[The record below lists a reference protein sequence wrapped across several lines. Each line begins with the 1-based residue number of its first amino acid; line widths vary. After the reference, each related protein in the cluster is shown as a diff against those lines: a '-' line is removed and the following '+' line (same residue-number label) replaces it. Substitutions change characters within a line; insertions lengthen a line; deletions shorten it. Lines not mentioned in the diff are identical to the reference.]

1 MDPNGPGFQAE
12 NIKEAEKFN
21 EEVLRAD
28 AGITTETQI
37 HTGAVENEKINANN
51 ATPVPKSP
59 ISQHIPD
66 TPRSSSGKSSESE
79 DFRKIDSKITVRQD
93 APEGDAIFSHLPKEE
108 ADILRR
114 QVDTQPVPV
123 KYFTLYRYATT
134 WDKVFLGIAT
144 VCAIGGGAAL
154 PLMTVVF
161 GNLSGSFSGYF
172 LGTLN
177 TDFSSI
183 LNKYVLYFVYL
194 AIAEFVL
201 IYVSTVT
208 FIYVG
213 EHITSK
219 VRDRYLKAILR
230 QNIGFF
236 DKLGAGEV
244 TTRITADTNLIQEA
258 ISEKVALT
266 LNGVAAFF
274 AAFIIGFVR
283 FWKLTLICMSTVFAI
298 IFVMGSGGRF
308 MSMWNK
314 RSLAAYATGGS
325 VAEEVF
331 SSIRNAVAFGTQDK
345 LAKSYDIHLKEAMR
359 WGIRS
364 KSMMAVMI
372 GSLLCLIF
380 LNYGLAFW
388 MGGRFLTDGSTTL
401 AHILTIIMAV
411 MIGAFSFGNIGP
423 NVQHFVAGI
432 AAGNKIFSTI
442 DRMSPLDPESDAGEK
457 LDIVEGDIEL
467 RKIKHI
473 YPSRPEVTVMDDVN
487 LFVPAGKT
495 TALVG
500 ASGSGKSTIVGLVE
514 RFYDP
519 VGGQVLLDG
528 RDVST
533 LNLRWLRQQIALV
546 QQEPVLFSQTIRDN
560 IRNGLIGSKFEHE
573 SEEQQTQRVI
583 EAAKKANA
591 HDFIMALPH
600 GYDTHV
606 GERGFLI
613 SGGQKQ
619 RVAIARAV
627 VSDPKILL
635 LDEATSA
642 LDTKSEGVVQR
653 ALEAAAVGRTT
664 IVIAHRLSTIRDADC
679 IVVMKEGRIVE
690 QGTHTEL
697 LDRNGAYANLVM
709 AQRLQKKQEQHEE
722 ITIED
727 GKAAMAAE
735 AELDRIASRKSSSAE
750 SASVDPADKRPG
762 LNRSQSTKASISS
775 KVLAEKND
783 NDDRKYSLWTL
794 IKFIASFNKKELP
807 FMLLGLFFNIIAG
820 AMQPVQGI
828 FFAKAI
834 VSLSQPL
841 SRAAQ
846 IRHDVD
852 FWALMY
858 LMIAFIQLFAMWT
871 QGISLAICSERLV
884 HRARDMAFRHFL
896 RQDIAF
902 FDKDENS
909 TGALTSFLSTE
920 ATHLSALSG
929 ATLGVLL
936 SCTSTLVVAICV
948 SLAIGWK
955 LALVCMC
962 ALPVI
967 LGTGYLRFKIL
978 AKFTAT
984 AQRAYKK
991 SAGYACEHTNAIRT
1005 VASLTI
1011 EDEIYNGYR
1020 GQLDAQIK
1028 ESLKSNLRNSVWYAA
1043 SQSFM
1048 FLAIAL
1054 GFWYGGTLIS
1064 SGEYTLFQFFLVYS
1078 EIIFGT
1084 QSAGTV
1090 FSFAGDMSKA
1100 RNAANELRKLWDRKP
1115 TIDPWSTDGEK
1126 VENVDGHVE
1135 FRDVHFRYPTRP
1147 DVPVLRGLNLT
1158 IKPGQ
1163 YVALVG
1169 ASGCGKS
1176 TTIALMERFYDPL
1189 AGGVFVD
1196 GREISRLELNE
1207 YRSHVALVSQEPTL
1221 YQGTIKENIL
1231 LGLGSNENAEDVTDE
1246 RIIQACK
1253 DANIYD
1259 FIISLPDGFATEV
1272 GQKATLLSG
1281 GQKQRIAIARAL
1293 LRNPKV
1299 LLLDEATS
1307 ALDSESEKVVQAAL
1321 DKAAKGRT
1329 TIAVAHRLST
1339 IQAAD
1344 CIFVIDRGV
1353 VVEAGTHQELMKMK
1367 GGRYGELVSL
1377 QSLER
1382 K

>member
-1 MDPNGPGFQAE
+1 MDPNGAGTVSANIEKAE
-12 NIKEAEKFN
+12 QQL
-21 EEVLRAD
+21 EEHERKKL
-28 AGITTETQI
+28 GIRTENQI
-37 HTGAVENEKINANN
+37 QTGQVENEKGAHPS
-51 ATPVPKSP
+51 TPPPKSP
-59 ISQHIPD
+59 VSLD
-66 TPRSSSGKSSESE
+66 TPQSKSTNGSSE
-79 DFRKIDSKITVRQD
+79 DFRKIDSKIVQVRE
-93 APEGDAIFSHLPKEE
+93 APEGDEVWAHLPKEE
-108 ADILRR
+108 QVILKR
-114 QVDTQPVPV
+114 QVDTLPVPV
-123 KYFTLYRYATT
+123 KYFTLYRYATK
-134 WDKVFLGIAT
+134 WDKILLAIAT

-161 GNLSGSFSGYF
+161 GNLSGSFSQYF
-172 LGTLN
+172 LGTLSSS
-177 TDFSSI
+177 FSSI

-244 TTRITADTNLIQEA
+244 TTRITSDTNLVQEA

-283 FWKLTLICMSTVFAI
+283 FWKLTLICMSTVVAI
-298 IFVMGSGGRF
+298 VLVMGTGGRF
-308 MSMWNK
+308 MRVWNK
-314 RSLAAYATGGS
+314 QSLAAYATGGS

-331 SSIRNAVAFGTQDK
+331 SSIRNAVAFGTQDR
-345 LAKSYDIHLKEAMR
+345 LAKSYDTHLIEAMR

-364 KSMMAVMI
+364 KSMMAMMI

-388 MGGRFLTDGSTTL
+388 MGARFLTSGETDL

-432 AAGNKIFSTI
+432 AAGGKIFATI
-442 DRMSPLDPESDAGEK
+442 DRESPLDPESDAGETLK
-457 LDIVEGDIEL
+457 NIEGNLEL
-467 RKIKHI
+467 RNIKHI
-473 YPSRPEVTVMDDVN
+473 YPSRPEVVVMEDVS
-487 LFVPAGKT
+487 LKIPAGKT

-528 RDVST
+528 HDVST
-533 LNLRWLRQQIALV
+533 LNLRWLRQQVALV
-546 QQEPVLFSQTIRDN
+546 QQEPVLFSVSIRDN

-573 SEEQQTQRVI
+573 SPEEQTRRI
-583 EAAKKANA
+583 EEAAKKANA
-591 HDFIMALPH
+591 HDFIMGLPN
-600 GYDTHV
+600 GYDTQV

-619 RVAIARAV
+619 RVAIARAI
-627 VSDPKILL
+627 VSDPRILL

-653 ALEAAAVGRTT
+653 ALDAAAIGRTT
-664 IVIAHRLSTIRDADC
+664 IVIAHRLSTIRDADN
-679 IVVMKEGRIVE
+679 IVVMKDGRIVE
-690 QGTHTEL
+690 QGTHSDL
-697 LDRNGAYANLVM
+697 LETNGAYAALVQ
-709 AQRLQKKQEQHEE
+709 AQRLQRSQEDESPIDE
-722 ITIED
+722 
-727 GKAAMAAE
+727 KAAAATE
-735 AELDRIASRKSSSAE
+735 AELDKVVTRQSSSAGN
-750 SASVDPADKRPG
+750 SIDPADKRPG
-762 LNRSQSTKASISS
+762 LGRNPSSAKSVSS
-775 KVLAEKND
+775 KVLAEKGNE
-783 NDDRKYSLWTL
+783 DDVKYSLWTL
-794 IKFIASFNKKELP
+794 IKFIASFNKTEWP

-820 AMQPVQGI
+820 AAQPVQGI

-834 VSLSQPL
+834 VALSQPL
-841 SRAAQ
+841 SRGAQ
-846 IRHDVD
+846 IRSDVD

-858 LMIAFIQLFAMWT
+858 LMLAFIQLFAMWT

-1011 EDEIYNGYR
+1011 ENEIYKDYR
-1020 GQLDAQIK
+1020 AQLDAQLK
-1028 ESLKSNLRNSVWYAA
+1028 ESLKSNLKNSVWYAA

-1064 SGEYTLFQFFLVYS
+1064 NGEYTLFQFFLVYS

-1115 TIDPWSTDGEK
+1115 TIDPWSPDGEK
-1126 VENVDGHVE
+1126 AEHVEGHVE

-1147 DVPVLRGLNLT
+1147 DVPVLRGLNIT
-1158 IKPGQ
+1158 VKPGQ

-1189 AGGVFVD
+1189 AGGVFID
-1196 GREISRLELNE
+1196 GREISRLELND
-1207 YRSHVALVSQEPTL
+1207 YRSHIALVSQEPTL

-1231 LGLGSNENAEDVTDE
+1231 LGLGNVDEGKVDDE

-1259 FIISLPDGFATEV
+1259 FIISLPDGFATHV
-1272 GQKATLLSG
+1272 GQKASLLSG

-1329 TIAVAHRLST
+1329 TLAVAHRLST

-1344 CIFVIDRGV
+1344 CIYVIDRGV
-1353 VVEAGTHQELMKMK
+1353 VVESGTHQELMKIK

-1377 QSLER
+1377 QSLEKR
-1382 K
+1382 

>member
-1 MDPNGPGFQAE
+1 MDPNGAGSVSANVQ
-12 NIKEAEKFN
+12 EAEKQH
-21 EEVLRAD
+21 EEHERSKL
-28 AGITTETQI
+28 GITTDTQVQ
-37 HTGAVENEKINANN
+37 TGQVENEKSAD
-51 ATPVPKSP
+51 ASSPRPKTPLSP
-59 ISQHIPD
+59 GSPL
-66 TPRSSSGKSSESE
+66 SKSSAGSSSE
-79 DFRKIDSKITVRQD
+79 DFRKIDSKIVQVRQIPD
-93 APEGDAIFSHLPKEE
+93 EDEIFAHLPKHEQ
-108 ADILRR
+108 DVLKR
-114 QVDTQPVPV
+114 QIDVPKVPV
-123 KYFTLYRYATT
+123 KYGTLYRYASL
-134 WDKVFLGIAT
+134 WDKVFLVIAAI
-144 VCAIGGGAAL
+144 CAIGGGAAL
-154 PLMTVVF
+154 PLMTVIF

-172 LGTLN
+172 LGTL
-177 TDFSSI
+177 TESFSSI

-194 AIAEFVL
+194 AIAEFALV
-201 IYVSTVT
+201 YTSTVL

-266 LNGVAAFF
+266 LTGVASFF
-274 AAFIIGFVR
+274 AAFIIGFIK
-283 FWKLTLICMSTVFAI
+283 FWKLTLICMSTVVAI
-298 IFVMGSGGRF
+298 VLVMGTGGRF
-308 MSMWNK
+308 MRTWNQK
-314 RSLAAYATGGS
+314 SLAAYASGGS

-345 LAKSYDIHLKEAMR
+345 LAKSYDKHLVEAMR

-364 KSMMAVMI
+364 KSMMACMI
-372 GSLLCLIF
+372 GCLLCLIF

-388 MGGRFLTDGSTTL
+388 MGGRFLTGGETNL
-401 AHILTIIMAV
+401 ASILTIIMAV

-432 AAGNKIFSTI
+432 AAASKIFATI
-442 DRMSPLDPESDAGEK
+442 DRMSPLDPESEYGEK
-457 LDIVEGDIEL
+457 LDHVKGNLEL
-467 RKIKHI
+467 KNIKHI
-473 YPSRPEVTVMDDVN
+473 YPSRPEVVVMEDVS
-487 LFVPAGKT
+487 LVVPAGKT

-519 VGGQVLLDG
+519 VGGKVLLDG
-528 RDVST
+528 HDVST
-533 LNLRWLRQQIALV
+533 LNLRWLRQQVALV
-546 QQEPVLFSQTIRDN
+546 QQEPVLFSISIREN
-560 IRNGLIGSKFEHE
+560 IRNGLIGSQFEHE
-573 SEEQQTQRVI
+573 SEEQQEQRIV

-591 HDFIMALPH
+591 HDFIMALPN
-600 GYDTHV
+600 GYDTQV

-619 RVAIARAV
+619 RVAIARAI

-642 LDTKSEGVVQR
+642 LDTKSEGVVQK
-653 ALEAAAVGRTT
+653 ALDVAAIGRTT
-664 IVIAHRLSTIRDADC
+664 IVIAHRLSTIRTADN

-690 QGTHTEL
+690 QGTHEAL
-697 LDRNGAYANLVM
+697 LETNGAYAALVA
-709 AQRLQKKQEQHEE
+709 AQRLRHSEE
-722 ITIED
+722 ESPSED
-727 GKAAMAAE
+727 EKAAMTTE
-735 AELDRIASRKSSSAE
+735 AEIDRIVTHKSETSTSDNA
-750 SASVDPADKRPG
+750 DPADKRLALG
-762 LNRSQSTKASISS
+762 RSSSTKSVSS
-775 KVLAEKND
+775 KVLASKGK
-783 NDDRKYSLWTL
+783 DDEAKYSLWTL
-794 IKFIASFNKKELP
+794 IKFMASFNKSEVHFLV
-807 FMLLGLFFNIIAG
+807 LGLLFNIVAG
-820 AMQPVQGI
+820 AAQPVQGI

-834 VSLSQPL
+834 IALSQPL
-841 SRAAQ
+841 SRAQQ

-858 LMIAFIQLFAMWT
+858 LMIAFVQLTAMFT

-884 HRARDMAFRHFL
+884 HRARDLAFRHFL

-909 TGALTSFLSTE
+909 AGALTSFLSTE
-920 ATHLSALSG
+920 TTHLSALSG

-936 SCTSTLVVAICV
+936 SCTSTIVIAVVV

-984 AQRAYKK
+984 AQNSYKK

-1011 EDEIYNGYR
+1011 EDRIYDDYR
-1020 GQLDAQIK
+1020 SQLDAQLK
-1028 ESLKSNLRNSVWYAA
+1028 ESLKSNLRNSTFYAA
-1043 SQSFM
+1043 SQSLM

-1054 GFWYGGTLIS
+1054 AFWYGGTLIS

-1100 RNAANELRKLWDRKP
+1100 RNAANELRKLFERKP
-1115 TIDPWSTDGEK
+1115 AIDPWSTDGERA
-1126 VENVDGHVE
+1126 ENVEGHVE

-1147 DVPVLRGLNLT
+1147 DVPVLRGLNIT

-1163 YVALVG
+1163 YIALVG
-1169 ASGCGKS
+1169 SSGCGKS

-1196 GREISRLELNE
+1196 GNEISTLELKD
-1207 YRSHVALVSQEPTL
+1207 YRSHIALVSQEPTL

-1231 LGLGSNENAEDVTDE
+1231 LGLSGTNIADENVSDE

-1259 FIISLPDGFATEV
+1259 FIISLP
-1272 GQKATLLSG
+1272 
-1281 GQKQRIAIARAL
+1281 
-1293 LRNPKV
+1293 
-1299 LLLDEATS
+1299 
-1307 ALDSESEKVVQAAL
+1307 
-1321 DKAAKGRT
+1321 
-1329 TIAVAHRLST
+1329 
-1339 IQAAD
+1339 
-1344 CIFVIDRGV
+1344 
-1353 VVEAGTHQELMKMK
+1353 
-1367 GGRYGELVSL
+1367 
-1377 QSLER
+1377 
-1382 K
+1382 